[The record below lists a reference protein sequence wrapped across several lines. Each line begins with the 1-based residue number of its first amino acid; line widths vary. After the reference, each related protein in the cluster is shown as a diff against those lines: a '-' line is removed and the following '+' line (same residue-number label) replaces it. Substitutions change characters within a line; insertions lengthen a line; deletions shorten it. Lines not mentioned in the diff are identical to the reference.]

1 MSNIICFEIVNI
13 NSSGITVKSGKTDIK
28 ICFDECAKN
37 YANENSLE
45 NNKCV
50 ATRDITKLT
59 FTFYTQPKIRV
70 IFKKHFF
77 KDLVSGKSAVSK
89 FLKLQKAIN
98 KYGYTSYDLS

>member
-13 NSSGITVKSGKTDIK
+13 NNSGITVKSGKTDIK
-28 ICFDECAKN
+28 IFFDECAKN

-45 NNKCV
+45 NSRCV

-77 KDLVSGKSAVSK
+77 KDLVSGRSAVSK
-89 FLKLQKAIN
+89 FLELQKTIN

>member
-13 NSSGITVKSGKTDIK
+13 NNSGITVKSGKTDIK

-45 NNKCV
+45 NSRCV

-70 IFKKHFF
+70 IFKKHVF
-77 KDLVSGKSAVSK
+77 KDLVSGRSAVSK
-89 FLKLQKAIN
+89 FLELQKTIN